1 MTRLNGSRGNG
12 RQLATTL
19 IIRYPAIRR
28 GYNIFCFDKFASP
41 CLAWSVEISPRRS
54 KEEKNLLNESKMLEN
69 RKRLYRSVERMIAY
83 FFYSR
88 VARNRVTA
96 YCRTEHKKG
105 KTFHVL
111 KKILVLR
118 TQRQSTKNSHARS
131 PYRFFTS
138 HHPSTSFPLSLS
150 LSFSLFTLA
159 CFSAR
164 LPVVRLKEE

>member
-1 MTRLNGSRGNG
+1 
-12 RQLATTL
+12 
-19 IIRYPAIRR
+19 
-28 GYNIFCFDKFASP
+28 
-41 CLAWSVEISPRRS
+41 
-54 KEEKNLLNESKMLEN
+54 MLEN

-88 VARNRVTA
+88 VAHNRVTA

-118 TQRQSTKNSHARS
+118 TQKQPTKNSHARS

-150 LSFSLFTLA
+150 LLFIIHARVLLRALA
-159 CFSAR
+159 CCQVKRGVKRRKETKKEKRRRNKVRKKRDREEDKDFSAG
-164 LPVVRLKEE
+164 E

>member
-19 IIRYPAIRR
+19 IIWYPAIRR

-54 KEEKNLLNESKMLEN
+54 KEEKNHLNESKMLEN

-88 VARNRVTA
+88 VARNRVLPNRA
-96 YCRTEHKKG
+96 QKG
-105 KTFHVL
+105 KDFSRT
-111 KKILVLR
+111 KKDPC
-118 TQRQSTKNSHARS
+118 SSHAETTHKELARAQPLS
-131 PYRFFTS
+131 VFHLASSLNFF
-138 HHPSTSFPLSLS
+138 PSLS
-150 LSFSLFTLA
+150 LSPFHYSRSRASPRA
-159 CFSAR
+159 CLLSG
-164 LPVVRLKEE
+164 